1 MKMKKYIHLILFL
14 LAIGLFSCEK
24 YLEPLQEGN
33 RLVDEQMLENP
44 SYFEGLLVKAYSALP
59 NNYNNF
65 DIDVASDDAV
75 TNLKAAAITTMA
87 TGGWTSSTNPI
98 SVWISSY
105 EQIRHL
111 NLFLDKYESVNWS
124 FDPRLTDAEN
134 TEKNG
139 YHLQRLKGEAHG
151 LRAYY
156 MAKLLQFHGGKS
168 ATGELLGFPIITE
181 PLGLTDDWKL
191 PRNTFAQCVTQIM
204 SDLDIAIANLPDA
217 YKDVAG
223 QTFYNAA
230 LGALMENRMNKNAA
244 RTLKSRVALLAAS
257 PAFSESSGVTW
268 ADAATIAG
276 DLLRDMGALDP
287 GGKTFYNYAVYT
299 VPPRIK
305 EVIWEQA
312 VVLTRSAEI
321 NNFPPSLFGN
331 ARTNPTQSLVDA
343 FPMANGQPISA
354 TGSGYDPANPYAG
367 RDPRLNDYI
376 IYNGSSFKST
386 TINTFTGAPLDGV
399 NTQETSTR
407 TGYYLKKFMNAG
419 VNLTPGNLVSQ
430 SKTYILFRMTEVL
443 LNYAEA
449 ANEAWGPTGDPNGYG
464 FSAQSKIRELRA
476 RAGILPVAD
485 PYLYSLTDI
494 PGLREL
500 IKNERR
506 IELCFEGFRFWDI
519 RRWDNA
525 AFNITKPATG
535 VLIVKDELNALSY
548 EYVTVE
554 PRLYQPYMVYGPIP
568 FNETLKYDITQNA
581 GW

>member
-1 MKMKKYIHLILFL
+1 MKKYIHLILFL

-98 SVWISSY
+98 SVWNSSY